1 MLSFFARGVG
11 GGVWGGLTKLLT
23 CGCLVERTTAASQ
36 EPKAHTQSAPA
47 AAAAGRA
54 N

>member
-1 MLSFFARGVG
+1 M
-11 GGVWGGLTKLLT
+11 WGGLTKLLA

-36 EPKAHTQSAPA
+36 EPKAHTQSALAAVA
-47 AAAAGRA
+47 AAARA